1 MNALMVEP
9 LRASSLRVENIAEP
23 SPEQGAVLVRAAA
36 LGICGTDRDIIAGAF
51 GSSPPGHKR
60 LVLGH
65 ESLGFVEEAPPGS
78 GVRTGDLVVGFV
90 RRPDPVPCACCAAGE
105 WDRCTNGG
113 FTEHGVKGVDG
124 FGRERYR
131 LDADRLITVDPSLGI
146 LGVLIEPAS
155 IVAKAW
161 EEIERIG
168 KRGCWSP
175 RRVLVTGAGPV
186 GLLAALAGVKRGLDV
201 HVLDRVSGGRKP
213 SLVRD
218 LGATYHSGSLRE
230 LSGTFDIIIECT
242 GASAVVVELPSR
254 AAPDA
259 AICLLGISLRDQPTN
274 VDVGALNNALVTG
287 NRVVFGSVNA
297 NRRHYEAAHD
307 ALRNADAAWL
317 GRLITR
323 RVPFTEWQTAF
334 TARPDDVKVIIVF
347 DGSGFQ
353 GNAVAE

>member
-1 MNALMVEP
+1 M
-9 LRASSLRVENIAEP
+9 
-23 SPEQGAVLVRAAA
+23 LVRAVA
-36 LGICGTDRDIIAGAF
+36 LGICGTDRDIIAGEF
-51 GSSPPGHKR
+51 GSPPPGHKR

-65 ESLGFVEEAPPGS
+65 ESLGVVMEAPPDS
-78 GVRTGDLVVGFV
+78 GLRTGDLVVGFV

-131 LDADRLITVDPSLGI
+131 LDVDRLIKVDPSLGM

-155 IVAKAW
+155 VVAKAW

-168 KRGCWSP
+168 RRECWSP

-186 GLLAALAGVKRGLDV
+186 GLLAALLGVKRKLDV
-201 HVLDRVSGGRKP
+201 HVFDRVSDGPKP

-218 LGATYHSGSLRE
+218 LGATYHSGSLHD
-230 LSGTFDIIIECT
+230 LQGAFDIIIECT
-242 GASAVVVELPSR
+242 GAPAVVVELPSR

-259 AICLLGISLRDQPTN
+259 AICLLGISLRDQPMS
-274 VDVGALNNALVTG
+274 VDVGALNNTLVTG

-307 ALRNADAAWL
+307 ALRGADAAWL

-323 RVPFTEWQTAF
+323 RVPFADWKTAF

-347 DGSGFQ
+347 DGSGLQ
-353 GNAVAE
+353 GQSATA